1 MLWTLLAL
9 MCLLAAG
16 IAILPLA
23 RDLRRSAPIAIPTLL
38 LVIAFSA
45 GIYALQG
52 RPDVPS
58 GAGSQPDVGAMV
70 SSLAERL
77 ETQPDD
83 VNGWKMLG
91 RSYMTLGDYD
101 AAVEAYER
109 AVELEDAQVA
119 QTLVDFGV
127 ALARAGGDALSA
139 RAVSVFEN
147 AIALAPDHP
156 EALFWGGIAAFNR
169 GDSAEAANRWE
180 RLLAT
185 DPPPEVQSILTERIA
200 AWRGEQ
206 GTPPAPAAQ
215 AGGEEPVLVVDIAV
229 ADAARAALPA
239 DASVFVIARD
249 PQQPS
254 PPIAVARR
262 TLSELP
268 ARVTLSDRNAMIPG
282 RLLSGFDRFEVE
294 VRASASGDP
303 AAGPGDWSG
312 TAIAEPAVSP
322 AIAVEIATPRR

>member
-16 IAILPLA
+16 IAILPFA

-58 GAGSQPDVGAMV
+58 RAGSQPDVGAMV

-206 GTPPAPAAQ
+206 GSPPAPAAQ
-215 AGGEEPVLVVDIAV
+215 TGGEEPVLVVDIAV